1 MGAVKGSQL
10 VDVVADDLGWTRNYM
25 ESNGFSTEIE
35 EAVVQHPFDDSKYIG
50 DRDTAMDALRRSARG
65 LTQK

>member
-1 MGAVKGSQL
+1 
-10 VDVVADDLGWTRNYM
+10 VVADDLGWTRNYM

-50 DRDTAMDALRRSARG
+50 DRDTAMDAFTAVGTRINS
-65 LTQK
+65 K